1 MKGVTQRRRMEYNAD
16 MRIAH
21 ATASLTRA
29 KDLPDVDSLYIE
41 VDEEKARDV
50 SQLTD
55 PDEGLAAWAHF
66 IQATQNKTE
75 K

>member
-1 MKGVTQRRRMEYNAD
+1 MKGVRQRRRMEYNAD

-41 VDEEKARDV
+41 IDEDKAKAV
-50 SQLTD
+50 SRVTD
-55 PDEGLAAWAHF
+55 PDEGLAAWASF
-66 IQATQNKTE
+66 IQVAHKKTE
-75 K
+75 S